1 MRIAQS
7 RIFIRMSSRALVAM
21 LVVICGVAA
30 ANSGPRT
37 VPSAVWLTQAGDA
50 KVLVRQ
56 CGAAICGKIVWLKQ
70 PIDTTTGQPQK
81 DDKNRDLSLRARPIV
96 GVQLFIDMRPS
107 ATNSWSGRI
116 YNADDGHTYAST
128 VTLLD
133 AGRLEVKG
141 CSGTLCGGETWTKV
155 AH

>member
-1 MRIAQS
+1 MRRGVGMAS
-7 RIFIRMSSRALVAM
+7 LVAATLM
-21 LVVICGVAA
+21 AALPALADPMADIVGRWRDSDGESEIAISRCGPA
-30 ANSGPRT
+30 
-37 VPSAVWLTQAGDA
+37 L
-50 KVLVRQ
+50 
-56 CGAAICGKIVWLKQ
+56 CGKIVWLKQ

-155 AH
+155 AR